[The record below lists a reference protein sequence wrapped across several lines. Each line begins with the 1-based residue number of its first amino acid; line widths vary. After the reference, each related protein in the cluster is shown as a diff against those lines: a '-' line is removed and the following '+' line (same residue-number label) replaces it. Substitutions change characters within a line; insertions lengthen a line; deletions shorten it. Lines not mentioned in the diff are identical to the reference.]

1 MSTTTETIS
10 FRVPTPADL
19 RAIGYSNAHSELLP
33 LIFGELQRGWRT
45 PSQLRLVVKR
55 SKKTVCAA
63 LCAAA
68 KRKHAAKRPRKKKE
82 HLWGLG
88 ENAATI
94 PRRMLDLLAEAEL
107 PTTADFAANGFTPRP
122 AEYAEHVIKVLND
135 NEGDLPG
142 IDLAA
147 KVGVE
152 WPNLGYTLRPLQTL
166 GCVERASR
174 HRGTRE
180 RDRIMLVASGVRRLP
195 RVNAS
200 QHVSS
205 RRLSRD
211 VAKTLDT
218 VDPAGVRNWALK
230 RHLIETVAPRRLL
243 THEQLAIEM
252 GCSPGTLYGDKKY
265 PGPLPELKRDGVVK
279 THREAAGTVFEVDLL
294 RISELYPVLP
304 DGHRAS
310 TISRRRQRLG
320 AKRRC
325 WDRLDAEMR
334 QWGEIADHKR
344 ARVRDSERLTAYFN
358 IAARIGDK
366 FRGTYAE
373 LSVGLDV
380 HAVTVATSSR
390 QGRDD
395 GFFKIT
401 QANGRAGEKAL

>member
-1 MSTTTETIS
+1 M
-10 FRVPTPADL
+10 
-19 RAIGYSNAHSELLP
+19 LP
-33 LIFGELQRGWRT
+33 
-45 PSQLRLVVKR
+45 
-55 SKKTVCAA
+55 
-63 LCAAA
+63 CAAA

-334 QWGEIADHKR
+334 NGGK
-344 ARVRDSERLTAYFN
+344 SLTT
-358 IAARIGDK
+358 
-366 FRGTYAE
+366 RGLAFAILNGSPPT
-373 LSVGLDV
+373 SISQ
-380 HAVTVATSSR
+380 HASATSSAER
-390 QGRDD
+390 MPSYPLASMFTRSPWLHRRGRAVTTGSLRSRKRTD
-395 GFFKIT
+395 
-401 QANGRAGEKAL
+401 RAGEKAL